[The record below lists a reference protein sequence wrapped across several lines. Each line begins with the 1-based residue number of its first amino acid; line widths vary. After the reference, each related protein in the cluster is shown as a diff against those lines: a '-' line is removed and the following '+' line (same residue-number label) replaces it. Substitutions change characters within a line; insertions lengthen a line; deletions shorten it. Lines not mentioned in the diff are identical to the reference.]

1 MNRLQVHSKE
11 MPIFYKETTQKLMPT
26 RKVGII
32 GKSV

>member
-1 MNRLQVHSKE
+1 MNLLLIHNKGNADISSESIVVIKN
-11 MPIFYKETTQKLMPT
+11 I